1 MHRLVGPAAR
11 SVARQM
17 TTILHGCASGSG
29 TEADSHRLLLLLL
42 LLLLRGP
49 KTSMFVFHPS
59 TSRGIVNI
67 TPTISCRITLRPA
80 KRSMALPGCE
90 KAGMR
95 SRACRNSTMSVISRD
110 LSRAGTARRYAEQSD
125 VCSFSLQAAR
135 WRVIFSGSEEKF
147 CQLKGHPEL
156 PVGPA

>member
-1 MHRLVGPAAR
+1 
-11 SVARQM
+11 M

-29 TEADSHRLLLLLL
+29 TEADSHRFLLLLL

-59 TSRGIVNI
+59 TSRGIVNFHSDNI
-67 TPTISCRITLRPA
+67 LPHNPPPCQTLDGFAGLREGGNEKQGVPKFHDVGHFARFVACGHSPTLR
-80 KRSMALPGCE
+80 
-90 KAGMR
+90 
-95 SRACRNSTMSVISRD
+95 
-110 LSRAGTARRYAEQSD
+110 GTVRRLFSL
-125 VCSFSLQAAR
+125 SLQAAR

-147 CQLKGHPEL
+147 CQLKGYPEL